1 MSPTIQIL
9 PPVGQTVRD
18 GSTAAAGDAAGH
30 GPGSQRGS
38 LGALVR
44 LAGWQADLRPSA
56 PPTASRFARAP
67 LFSHA
72 GAPDQPRPS
81 LGFLAQHLAQ
91 EWSTADN
98 YVDPARA
105 AAAYAAPGEAVPPG
119 IEIRAAA

>member
-38 LGALVR
+38 QRGSLGALVR
-44 LAGWQADLRPSA
+44 LAGWQAE
-56 PPTASRFARAP
+56 PTRAP